1 MNSAGL
7 FGLTWTWAMAQG
19 ALEILHPWVL
29 LLLPLPLAAW
39 RWLPPYH
46 ERVEALHVPFFA
58 PVAKITGEVPAPG
71 AVVLRRGLA
80 EKLLL
85 PLAWALV
92 VLAAAGP
99 QWVDPPIER
108 IESGRDLLLAVDLS
122 QSMEERDF
130 PDPAG
135 KRIERMAA
143 VKQVLGDFVARR
155 KGDRIGLVVFGSG
168 AFVESTFTLDHDL
181 VRAQID
187 AARPG
192 LAGRRTAIGDAIGLG
207 VKLFDE
213 QKTKHKVMILV
224 TDGNDTASRMP
235 PEKAAEIA
243 ARAASPCTP
252 WRSAIRRRAARTRST
267 CRRSSRSPRRRAAGS
282 SWAPTSVRWRPS
294 TPSST
299 RSKSRISRRCRPAEA
314 AAVPVAAGRGPAAA
328 VRTARRERHGRASRG
343 AGSAM
348 PDLAA
353 LADFHFLR
361 PSWLAGLVAVV
372 LLHVAQGYWLA
383 AERPYRGVVA
393 HTCCRTC
400 W

>member
-1 MNSAGL
+1 ML
-7 FGLTWTWAMAQG
+7 
-19 ALEILHPWVL
+19 
-29 LLLPLPLAAW
+29 
-39 RWLPPYH
+39 
-46 ERVEALHVPFFA
+46 
-58 PVAKITGEVPAPG
+58 
-71 AVVLRRGLA
+71 

-92 VLAAAGP
+92 VVAAAGP

-122 QSMEERDF
+122 QSMEEKDF

-143 VKQVLGDFVARR
+143 VKQVLDDFVARR

-192 LAGRRTAIGDAIGLG
+192 LAGPRTAIGDALGLG

-243 ARAASPCTP
+243 GARGITVHTVAIGDPAARGQDKVDVPALQAIAAKTHGRFFLGSDQRALAAIYTELDALEKQDFETLSYRPKQPLYQWPLGAAVLLLFALHAVERCRRARAPRLSPCLIPPRSPTCISCGHGGSRG
-252 WRSAIRRRAARTRST
+252 WSRWSCCMSRSAIAS
-267 CRRSSRSPRRRAAGS
+267 RRSANGAASSPR
-282 SWAPTSVRWRPS
+282 
-294 TPSST
+294 
-299 RSKSRISRRCRPAEA
+299 
-314 AAVPVAAGRGPAAA
+314 
-328 VRTARRERHGRASRG
+328 
-343 AGSAM
+343 
-348 PDLAA
+348 
-353 LADFHFLR
+353 
-361 PSWLAGLVAVV
+361 
-372 LLHVAQGYWLA
+372 
-383 AERPYRGVVA
+383 
-393 HTCCRTC
+393 TCCRI
-400 W
+400 WW

>member
-1 MNSAGL
+1 MNSASL

-92 VLAAAGP
+92 VVTAAGP

-192 LAGRRTAIGDAIGLG
+192 LAGPRTAIGDALGLG

-243 ARAASPCTP
+243 GARGITVHTVAIGDPAARGQDKVDVPALQSIAATTRGRFFLGSDQRALTAIYTELDALEKQDFETLSYRPKHPLFQWPLGAALLLLFALHAAS
-252 WRSAIRRRAARTRST
+252 
-267 CRRSSRSPRRRAAGS
+267 GM
-282 SWAPTSVRWRPS
+282 
-294 TPSST
+294 
-299 RSKSRISRRCRPAEA
+299 
-314 AAVPVAAGRGPAAA
+314 VAL
-328 VRTARRERHGRASRG
+328 ARRWLRHA
-343 AGSAM
+343 
-348 PDLAA
+348 
-353 LADFHFLR
+353 
-361 PSWLAGLVAVV
+361 
-372 LLHVAQGYWLA
+372 
-383 AERPYRGVVA
+383 
-393 HTCCRTC
+393 
-400 W
+400 